1 MWNKHTTHLKIWA
14 DDPQRHFSKEG
25 IQMAYMLEK
34 IFSASLTGTSLVVQ
48 WLRLQSPN
56 AGGPGT
62 ISGQGARSHMTPL
75 KVHMSQLNISHA
87 ATKTQHRQINKYINE
102 KKELKKKSQGK
113 WKSKPQCNCTGVTVT
128 RSLTLSF
135 ALTKPSLGRRYTF
148 PFDGKLCHV
157 FILHKKNCIY
167 LLAVLDLSCCVG
179 FSLVVVLRLLIVVS
193 SLVAEHWL

>member
-1 MWNKHTTHLKIWA
+1 MKIWA

-102 KKELKKKSQGK
+102 KK
-113 WKSKPQCNCTGVTVT
+113 N
-128 RSLTLSF
+128 
-135 ALTKPSLGRRYTF
+135 
-148 PFDGKLCHV
+148 
-157 FILHKKNCIY
+157 
-167 LLAVLDLSCCVG
+167 
-179 FSLVVVLRLLIVVS
+179 
-193 SLVAEHWL
+193 